1 VVTVLSIVLWTSLA
15 VVFYSYVGYP
25 LLIFATSRIAR
36 RWASNEARP
45 VSCAAEST
53 EAELPTVTVLIA
65 AYNAEQQ
72 IRQRIQNLLACDYPP
87 ERLQILIA
95 SDGSTDGTVQL
106 AREFDRANVA
116 VIPFPQRSGKA
127 RTLVAAVEFVTS
139 QVIVF
144 TDAATEFESM
154 AIRRLA
160 EHFVDPAIGI
170 VAGKV
175 AILDEHGRESE
186 SLYWKSEMMV
196 RRSEAEL
203 GLLMGVSGAV
213 YAMRRSIFVAPRRP
227 TINDDMVLPMLAHL
241 KHRCKFVFEESAL
254 AYAVSSGGLKTEFR
268 RRCRIGAG
276 GFQSLAVLSCLFR
289 LQHFRQAAAFT
300 SHKLLRW
307 ICPFLL
313 ILILACNVGLLVMP
327 GYQRLLCIQGAAYL
341 LAVIGLFAPN
351 RGLLTRVAR
360 TASAFLIM
368 NLAILA
374 GFFQWLIHAD
384 QVLWNPT
391 PRPATR
397 PVLGTLP
404 TRE

>member
-1 VVTVLSIVLWTSLA
+1 MVTVLSIVLWTSLA

-25 LLIFATSRIAR
+25 LLIFASSRIAC
-36 RWASNEARP
+36 RWASNAVRA
-45 VSCAAEST
+45 VSCAAEPT

-72 IRQRIQNLLACDYPP
+72 IRQRIQNLLACDYPS

-106 AREFDRANVA
+106 VREFDRANVS
-116 VIPFPQRSGKA
+116 VIPFSQRSGKA

-175 AILDEHGRESE
+175 AILDEQGRESE

-289 LQHFRQAAAFT
+289 VQHFRQAAAFT

-307 ICPFLL
+307 VCPFLL
-313 ILILACNVGLLVMP
+313 ILILACNLGLLVMP
-327 GYQRLLCIQGAAYL
+327 GYQRLLCIQGTAYL

>member
-1 VVTVLSIVLWTSLA
+1 MVTVLSIVLWTSLA

-53 EAELPTVTVLIA
+53 EAEVTVAVNRCLQCRA
-65 AYNAEQQ
+65 ANTPA
-72 IRQRIQNLLACDYPP
+72 IQNLLACDYPP
-87 ERLQILIA
+87 ECLQILIA

-175 AILDEHGRESE
+175 AILDEHG
-186 SLYWKSEMMV
+186 LIV
-196 RRSEAEL
+196 RIA
-203 GLLMGVSGAV
+203 LLEE
-213 YAMRRSIFVAPRRP
+213 R
-227 TINDDMVLPMLAHL
+227 ND
-241 KHRCKFVFEESAL
+241 
-254 AYAVSSGGLKTEFR
+254 G
-268 RRCRIGAG
+268 
-276 GFQSLAVLSCLFR
+276 
-289 LQHFRQAAAFT
+289 
-300 SHKLLRW
+300 
-307 ICPFLL
+307 
-313 ILILACNVGLLVMP
+313 
-327 GYQRLLCIQGAAYL
+327 
-341 LAVIGLFAPN
+341 
-351 RGLLTRVAR
+351 
-360 TASAFLIM
+360 
-368 NLAILA
+368 
-374 GFFQWLIHAD
+374 
-384 QVLWNPT
+384 
-391 PRPATR
+391 
-397 PVLGTLP
+397 
-404 TRE
+404 